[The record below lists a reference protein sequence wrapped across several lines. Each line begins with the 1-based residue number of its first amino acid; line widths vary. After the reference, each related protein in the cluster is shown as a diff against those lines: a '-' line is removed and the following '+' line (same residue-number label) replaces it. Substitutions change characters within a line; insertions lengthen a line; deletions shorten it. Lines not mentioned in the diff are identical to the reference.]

1 MFYSLSKKAITFALT
16 ALFAAFFLFSSR
28 AASAG
33 EIPSEKE
40 KAAATESPLKE
51 KTDNKENVDNT
62 ETAQAKISYILF
74 ANAIK
79 VEPASEI
86 RPRYATE
93 EKRLSA
99 LEVIGAQSGQPLP
112 SPRRDTVASAPL
124 TSGEKFKFFVK
135 GSFLSR
141 GPYIQPLF
149 SGAIQELF
157 DNDEGKKDTVG
168 NYAADTLSR
177 AARSFAFGTTARF
190 LQDFALA
197 SAFRQD
203 PRYHRVPMRSTGAR
217 IKYAISR
224 VFVTRGDN
232 GNDQF
237 NASFLLGGAMTAAI
251 SNVWER
257 EENKTWGRSL
267 RRWGFNI
274 GFSAIGNIGAE
285 FLGGQ

>member
-1 MFYSLSKKAITFALT
+1 MFHCLSKKAITSTLTMLFIAL
-16 ALFAAFFLFSSR
+16 FLFS
-28 AASAG
+28 AKTISAN
-33 EIPSEKE
+33 ELPTEKE
-40 KAAATESPLKE
+40 KVLAAETSSKE
-51 KTDNKENVDNT
+51 KTDNKENS
-62 ETAQAKISYILF
+62 EKSEGGQATISYILF
-74 ANAIK
+74 ANAMK

-93 EKRLSA
+93 EKAASPL
-99 LEVIGAQSGQPLP
+99 IIISGQQQQLP
-112 SPRRDTVASAPL
+112 SPMRDTVASAPL
-124 TSGEKFKFFVK
+124 TSGEKFKFFVR

-149 SGAIQELF
+149 SGSIQELF

-168 NYAADTLSR
+168 NYVADTLSR
-177 AARSFAFGTTARF
+177 AARSYAFGTTARF
-190 LQDFALA
+190 IQDFALA

-203 PRYHRVPMRSTGAR
+203 PRYHRVPRRSTGAR
-217 IKYAISR
+217 IMYAVSR

-232 GNDQF
+232 GNDQI

-274 GFSAIGNIGAE
+274 GFSALGNIGAE